1 MKDNTMTY
9 EWKKIT
15 DLYIEGEA
23 AKANDR
29 VVEVVKFKDYGNTFK
44 DYGNTFV
51 VYMYEGNKYKGAR
64 EYQGENLAKEMAI
77 EYLETGKEL

>member
-1 MKDNTMTY
+1 MDHSTMNY

-15 DLYIEGEA
+15 DLFIEGEA
-23 AKANDR
+23 AIANGR
-29 VVEVVKFKDYGNTFK
+29 VVEVVKFKDYGNTFA
-44 DYGNTFV
+44 

-64 EYQGENLAKEMAI
+64 EYQGEKLAKEMAI

>member
-1 MKDNTMTY
+1 MDHSTMNY

-29 VVEVVKFKDYGNTFK
+29 VVEVVKFKDYGNTF
-44 DYGNTFV
+44 V

-64 EYQGENLAKEMAI
+64 GYQGENLAKEMAI